1 MVARC
6 ERKHAVQVVALYPI
20 LQLTRLVASIGA
32 DFEHGNDHYLDF
44 NRTRFGMAGR
54 CKNQKQKRG

>member
-1 MVARC
+1 VN
-6 ERKHAVQVVALYPI
+6 ALYPI